1 MTATSEQL
9 RNTIQSL
16 ITALVAGQTPEA
28 STEVFSCFSGSALEG
43 NPDVT
48 PASLEVVLATL
59 TDADIPTLQRALTAI
74 DGKEQAWLGFK
85 VVTDPSI
92 VTDSE
97 DTAVVGQTGEGAGS
111 ADAQHGIFFATE
123 AKEIVFSRPISER
136 DRFQMLDITRGPQ
149 MHNEQYAGVA
159 WLAQSLAPVSR
170 VFIMGAGTVSACVEK
185 TAHDAGF
192 ETVAVD
198 YDPEYLNADRFPLS
212 CRVLIPSFNAI
223 PDLGIS
229 EDDYVLVLTRGHMYD
244 PEALVF
250 GIESSAC
257 YVGMMG
263 CLEKNQ
269 RVFDMAETAG
279 ISRVTLEATHTPI
292 GLRFGAKT
300 PPELA
305 ISIVAELIQVRD
317 GRRKKR

>member
-1 MTATSEQL
+1 MSVTGEQL
-9 RNTIQSL
+9 RTTIQAMIS
-16 ITALVAGQTPEA
+16 ALEAGQVSRA
-28 STEVFSCFSGSALEG
+28 SNGIFSCFSEQALEG

-48 PASLEVVLATL
+48 PASLDVVLAAL
-59 TDADIPTLQRALTAI
+59 TAADIPTLQRALTAI
-74 DGKEQAWLGFK
+74 DNREQAWLGFK

-97 DTAVVGQTGEGAGS
+97 DTAVVGLIGKGAGS
-111 ADAQHGIFFATE
+111 ADDQHGIFFATE
-123 AKEIVFSRPISER
+123 DKEIVFSRAFSDR

-159 WLAQSLAPVSR
+159 WLSQSLTPISR
-170 VFIMGAGTVSACVEK
+170 IFIMGAGTVGACVEK
-185 TAHDAGF
+185 TAHDVGF

-198 YDPEYLNADRFPLS
+198 YDPEYLNAERFPLS
-212 CRVLIPSFNAI
+212 QRVLIPSFQAI
-223 PDLGIS
+223 PDLGVS

-244 PEALVF
+244 PEALIYGV
-250 GIESSAC
+250 GSSAG

-269 RVFDMAETAG
+269 RVFDIAETAG
-279 ISRVTLEATHTPI
+279 ISRAKLDATHTPI